1 MFRRTDCHFTIDET
15 EMDPETELYRP
26 ETTALLNAA
35 DGRVYLDTS
44 CVRVCVRGSE
54 ARDEPDL
61 GYPWLPP
68 TEVFPFYEMRAAADD
83 LRGGQRFD
91 SASMRKKVAAQF
103 DTLQE
108 HGIRHTVL
116 SAFGCG
122 AFGNPAR
129 EVAAIYREEI
139 LARQKNFDC
148 IAFAIFYPGYGN
160 DNFTPF
166 REVLCA

>member
-1 MFRRTDCHFTIDET
+1 MT
-15 EMDPETELYRP
+15 PQ
-26 ETTALLNAA
+26 
-35 DGRVYLDTS
+35 
-44 CVRVCVRGSE
+44 
-54 ARDEPDL
+54 
-61 GYPWLPP
+61 
-68 TEVFPFYEMRAAADD
+68 VFPFYEMRAAADD

-129 EVAAIYREEI
+129 ED
-139 LARQKNFDC
+139 L
-148 IAFAIFYPGYGN
+148 
-160 DNFTPF
+160 
-166 REVLCA
+166 LCRFVCVFFSRMYHA

>member
-54 ARDEPDL
+54 ARDEPGETMQTEHERSSSPSCLNPRVVTPADL

-68 TEVFPFYEMRAAADD
+68 TEVIQLGNTIPY
-83 LRGGQRFD
+83 G
-91 SASMRKKVAAQF
+91 V
-103 DTLQE
+103 TLQ
-108 HGIRHTVL
+108 
-116 SAFGCG
+116 
-122 AFGNPAR
+122 
-129 EVAAIYREEI
+129 
-139 LARQKNFDC
+139 
-148 IAFAIFYPGYGN
+148 
-160 DNFTPF
+160 
-166 REVLCA
+166 